1 MNASAD
7 SEEKVGDDKDILSVK
22 QAEIIEHLKELE
34 ERIAAIEKK
43 LSIK

>member
-7 SEEKVGDDKDILSVK
+7 SEEKVGDDKDTLSVK

>member
-1 MNASAD
+1 MNVAAD
-7 SEEKVGDDKDILSVK
+7 SAEKVGNDKDILSVK
-22 QAEIIEHLKELE
+22 QAEIIEHLKQLE